1 MAKSRAEVVQYI
13 KDNAEAVAEQMQV
26 MLEVVCPNDCNQC
39 EYANLCDSEDSDNGE
54 GRWC

>member
-39 EYANLCDSEDSDNGE
+39 EYANLCDSEDSDNGK
-54 GRWC
+54 